1 MDTWGPGRD
10 SGSNNVLRATYVR
23 LAGAKANKI
32 SVTKSG
38 ERIFLQKRKARSTTS
53 ESVKGQHIDA
63 KCTSR

>member
-1 MDTWGPGRD
+1 MMDTWGPGRD

-23 LAGAKANKI
+23 LACAKANKI

-38 ERIFLQKRKARSTTS
+38 ERIFRKARSTTS